1 MSNEDERAGNN
12 PGNAGPG
19 EAPPVATSASQE
31 SNGSAAPEVA
41 QISVEDRL
49 AKQES
54 DNRELKD
61 RLLRNAAE
69 FENFKKR
76 TKKEMD
82 DAATRGR
89 EQLLK
94 ELLPALDNLER
105 ALKHAPEGDPLA
117 VGVKQ
122 TEKQLLQ
129 ALEKFGVT
137 RFSSLGKPFDPSQH
151 DAIQQIETGDHAPGS
166 VALEFASGYSLGTR
180 LLRPAM
186 VAVAKAPS
194 NGGGGGDGDGGGGQA

>member
-1 MSNEDERAGNN
+1 MSNEDQRHGNT
-12 PGNAGPG
+12 PENAGPG
-19 EAPPVATSASQE
+19 EASSATE
-31 SNGSAAPEVA
+31 GNGSDQAEA
-41 QISVEDRL
+41 QPTLEQQIEQL
-49 AKQES
+49 EKLEQEK
-54 DNRELKD
+54 RELHD
-61 RLLRNAAE
+61 RLLRTAAE
-69 FENFKKR
+69 FENYKKR
-76 TKKEMD
+76 TKKEID

-105 ALKHAPEGDPLA
+105 ALKHAPPGDPLA
-117 VGVKQ
+117 VGVQQ

-137 RFSSLGKPFDPSQH
+137 RFSSVGKPFDPALH
-151 DAIQQIETGDHAPGS
+151 DAIQQVETNEQPPGT
-166 VALEFASGYSLGTR
+166 VAQEFASGYMLGPR

-194 NGGGGGDGDGGGGQA
+194 SQPSAPTGGDGSGSAT

>member
-1 MSNEDERAGNN
+1 MSNEDERAGHN
-12 PGNAGPG
+12 PGSAGPG
-19 EAPPVATSASQE
+19 EAPPVPTSTSQE
-31 SNGSAAPEVA
+31 PNGTASEGAE
-41 QISVEDRL
+41 ISVEERL

-76 TKKEMD
+76 TKKEVD
-82 DAATRGR
+82 EAATRGR

-137 RFSSLGKPFDPSQH
+137 RFSSLGKPFDPSMH

-194 NGGGGGDGDGGGGQA
+194 NGDGGGGQA

>member
-1 MSNEDERAGNN
+1 MSNDEQNTDGD
-12 PGNAGPG
+12 GPTDPPPQQ
-19 EAPPVATSASQE
+19 EASPPTSQTPPTIEEQLRSE
-31 SNGSAAPEVA
+31 
-41 QISVEDRL
+41 IDRNDKL
-49 AKQES
+49 EK
-54 DNRELKD
+54 DKRELHD
-61 RLLRNAAE
+61 RLLRTAAE

-82 DAATRGR
+82 DASTRGR

-105 ALKHAPEGDPLA
+105 ALKHAPAGDPLA
-117 VGVKQ
+117 VGVQQ

-137 RFSSLGKPFDPSQH
+137 RFSSVGKPFDPSQH
-151 DAIQQIETGDHAPGS
+151 DAIQQVETDEHEPGV
-166 VALEFASGYSLGTR
+166 VAQEFASGYTIGGR

-186 VAVAKAPS
+186 VGVAKAREGKP
-194 NGGGGGDGDGGGGQA
+194 DGKGSADGGGQ